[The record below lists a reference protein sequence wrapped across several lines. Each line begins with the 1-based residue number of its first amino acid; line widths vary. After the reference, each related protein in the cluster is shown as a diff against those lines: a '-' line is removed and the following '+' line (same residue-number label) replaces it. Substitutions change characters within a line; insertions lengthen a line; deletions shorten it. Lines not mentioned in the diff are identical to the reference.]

1 MNGVVLNVKFFRCL
15 IFQIIVLNF
24 GFVMKEIVKN
34 LFLVVD
40 DKNVVFVKGK
50 GKGGKD
56 DKKDSVKEKFKRK
69 GLLDIL
75 FIILDEWVQFDIFDE
90 VSVFKCI
97 R

>member
-1 MNGVVLNVKFFRCL
+1 
-15 IFQIIVLNF
+15 
-24 GFVMKEIVKN
+24 MKEIVKN
-34 LFLVVD
+34 FFLVVD

-75 FIILDEWVQFDIFDE
+75 FIILEEWV
-90 VSVFKCI
+90 
-97 R
+97 